1 MARCKRDQP
10 LAMEIEERRGHCR
23 EAVSAVSH
31 GTGEC
36 GLESVGVARRYNQ
49 RLDRK
54 CARR

>member
-1 MARCKRDQP
+1 
-10 LAMEIEERRGHCR
+10 MEIEERRGHCR
-23 EAVSAVSH
+23 EAVRAVSH